1 MYEDGSCDLSIISN
15 TIKSIKDTDPEK
27 IVVIKSTVVPGTVQK
42 LIDSYDEN
50 IIFNPEF
57 LTEAN
62 AANDFEMQ
70 DRIILGGYGEA
81 LRKCEEFFK
90 HYFQN
95 SKIILCSP
103 TEAELVKYV
112 TNTFLTTKVAYANEI
127 YNICKSLE
135 VDFNNLSTIFTL
147 DKRLGESHWSVP
159 GPDGKYGY
167 GGSCFPKDINA
178 LIYFANSIN
187 VATPVLNTVWKRNI
201 EIDRP
206 EQDWKGLVGRAV
218 SKKKMINLNFI
229 FKRVFDILISLFLI
243 ITLSPFLLLISLSI
257 FLEIKENPI
266 FYSIE
271 NGKNLK
277 KFKIFKFKTMY
288 KSEDGI
294 KNFTQVK
301 KFDTRVTIIGNFL
314 RKKFN

>member
-1 MYEDGSCDLSIISN
+1 MIKEIGIIGQGFVGGSIKSFFKNKLETHTFDINRKCTCSSLDELVKKSELIFVCLPTPMYEDGSCDLSIISN
-15 TIKSIKDTDPEK
+15 TIKTIKDTDSDK

-81 LRKCEEFFK
+81 LRKCEEFFT

-127 YNICKSLE
+127 YNICKILE
-135 VDFNNLSTIFTL
+135 VDYNNLSEIFTL
-147 DKRLGESHWSVP
+147 DKRLGKSHWNVP

-187 VATPVLNTVWKRNI
+187 VVTPVLNSVWQRNI

-218 SKKKMINLNFI
+218 SKKN
-229 FKRVFDILISLFLI
+229 D
-243 ITLSPFLLLISLSI
+243 
-257 FLEIKENPI
+257 
-266 FYSIE
+266 
-271 NGKNLK
+271 
-277 KFKIFKFKTMY
+277 
-288 KSEDGI
+288 KS
-294 KNFTQVK
+294 
-301 KFDTRVTIIGNFL
+301 
-314 RKKFN
+314 

>member
-1 MYEDGSCDLSIISN
+1 MIKEIGIIGQGFVGGSINSFFKNKLETHTFDLNGKCTCSSLDELVKKSELIFVCLPTPMYEDGSCDLSIISN
-15 TIKSIKDTDPEK
+15 TIKTIKDTDSDK

-81 LRKCEEFFK
+81 LRKCEEFFM

-127 YNICKSLE
+127 YNICKILE
-135 VDFNNLSTIFTL
+135 VDYNNLSEIFTL
-147 DKRLGESHWSVP
+147 DKRLGKSHWNVP

-187 VATPVLNTVWKRNI
+187 VVTPVLNSVWQRNI

-218 SKKKMINLNFI
+218 SKKN
-229 FKRVFDILISLFLI
+229 D
-243 ITLSPFLLLISLSI
+243 
-257 FLEIKENPI
+257 
-266 FYSIE
+266 
-271 NGKNLK
+271 
-277 KFKIFKFKTMY
+277 
-288 KSEDGI
+288 KS
-294 KNFTQVK
+294 
-301 KFDTRVTIIGNFL
+301 
-314 RKKFN
+314 